1 MVTPTSV
8 NLITTAVQNMLTAYT
23 DAAGRP
29 SLILEPRSRKHRWSN
44 TYQACINGDLVTI
57 PSNITI
63 SGSADDVWIFQ
74 ISGD

>member
-8 NLITTAVQNMLTAYT
+8 NLTTAVQSMLTAYT

-29 SLILEPRSRKHRWSN
+29 SLIFEPRSRKHGRSN
-44 TYQACINGDLVTI
+44 LHQACINGDLVTI

-63 SGSADDVWIFQ
+63 SGSADDVWIFKSQ
-74 ISGD
+74 VI